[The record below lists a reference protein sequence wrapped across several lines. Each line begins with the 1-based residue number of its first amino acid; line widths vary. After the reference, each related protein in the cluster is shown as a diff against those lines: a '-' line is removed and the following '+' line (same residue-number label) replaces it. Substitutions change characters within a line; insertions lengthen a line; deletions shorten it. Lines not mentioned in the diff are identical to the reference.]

1 VSYQQTTSQARLT
14 AGELRGL
21 SGLARFLAVRHA
33 NLLVRIINQATSSDT
48 EESAM
53 TTQTA
58 AASHSNRRSRRSQI
72 TAPALAGI
80 AYAAAWVTGLA
91 VWPSNLDVAASG
103 AKVMSAYTGHQGVAM
118 TQNLLVEGAAGI
130 ALAAVAVALARA
142 AGRRGA
148 GRAGRVVVL
157 AGGTAAIV
165 SLIQCA
171 LGLWLVGRAVPNG
184 ETARAGSLF
193 HVINRMDGA
202 KMLVLATMALAG
214 AVVVRRT
221 DLLPRWLRY
230 NAALLAVSLTASGVG
245 YLLLDNALA
254 QAAAVS
260 LPLLLIWVAATG
272 VTLGQ
277 TSRQVGRCHA
287 RV

>member
-1 VSYQQTTSQARLT
+1 
-14 AGELRGL
+14 
-21 SGLARFLAVRHA
+21 
-33 NLLVRIINQATSSDT
+33 
-48 EESAM
+48 M

-58 AASHSNRRSRRSQI
+58 AAPHSNRDADRHATGPAGTTFRRSRRLRM
-72 TAPALAGI
+72 TAPAVAGI

-103 AKVMSAYTGHQGVAM
+103 AKVMSAYTGHQGVA
-118 TQNLLVEGAAGI
+118 TAQYLLVEGAAAI
-130 ALAAVAVALARA
+130 ALAVVAVALARA

-148 GRAGRVVVL
+148 GRAGTVVAL
-157 AGGTAAIV
+157 AGGSAALI

-171 LGLWLVGRAVPNG
+171 LGLALVGGAVPNG

-193 HVINRMDGA
+193 QLINRLDGA
-202 KMLVLATMALAG
+202 KMLVLAAMALAG
-214 AVVVRRT
+214 AAVVRRA
-221 DLLPRWLRY
+221 DLKPRWLRY
-230 NAALLAVSLTASGVG
+230 NAVLLAASLSASGVG

-260 LPLLLIWVAATG
+260 LPLLLVWVGATG
-272 VTLGQ
+272 VSLGQ
-277 TSRQVGRCHA
+277 TSGSDRRCHE

>member
-1 VSYQQTTSQARLT
+1 
-14 AGELRGL
+14 
-21 SGLARFLAVRHA
+21 
-33 NLLVRIINQATSSDT
+33 
-48 EESAM
+48 M

-58 AASHSNRRSRRSQI
+58 APPRSNRRSHHSRIS
-72 TAPALAGI
+72 AAAWAGV
-80 AYAAAWVTGLA
+80 AYAAAWLTGLA

-103 AKVMSAYTGHQGVAM
+103 ARVMSAYTGHQGVAT
-118 TQNLLVEGAAGI
+118 TQYLLVEGAAAI
-130 ALAAVAVALARA
+130 ALAVVALALARA

-148 GRAGRVVVL
+148 GRVGRVVAV
-157 AGGTAAIV
+157 AGGGAALI

-171 LGLWLVGRAVPNG
+171 LGLLLVGGAVPNG

-193 HVINRMDGA
+193 HLINRMDGA

-214 AVVVRRT
+214 AAVVRRT

-277 TSRQVGRCHA
+277 TSR
-287 RV
+287 